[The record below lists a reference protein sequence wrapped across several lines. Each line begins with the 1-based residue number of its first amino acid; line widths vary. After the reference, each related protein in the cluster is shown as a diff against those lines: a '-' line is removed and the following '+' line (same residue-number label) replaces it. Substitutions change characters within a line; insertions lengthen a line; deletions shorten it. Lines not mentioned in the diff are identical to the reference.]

1 MDKKIENEGFENFQ
15 RNAPAYEFDAES
27 ETLFNLAMSQGRL
40 AVCLTDPA
48 QEDNPI
54 VFANDAFVALT
65 GYSESEIL
73 GRNCRFLQGAKS
85 ETMAVEKIRDAIKN
99 RSNTVVELLNYRK
112 DGSSF
117 VNALHLGPIFD
128 KDGTLRFFFG
138 SQWDITEKTAFN
150 EMRRKQALAFAN
162 IGVWEYYPESQ
173 KSKIDEQ
180 VNNLFDLETTS
191 GEEVDLEV
199 IMNRIHP
206 DDAKRVSKS
215 MSQALSDSNYEF
227 KEKFR
232 VIETSGNVRW
242 LLGIA
247 RSSDGFEGKGEKH
260 LIGVNY
266 DITTEKNHEEGLVKA
281 KEQIELTAR
290 ELNHRI
296 GNLFAVIS
304 ALVSMGGR
312 ETESAQ
318 EAAKITRERI
328 MSLAKAHELT
338 NGLGLHVETS
348 LHKFFEVIF
357 ETYLADDRIKFSGDS
372 VALDSTYMSA
382 LGLIFHELSTNA
394 VKYGGLSSEHSNVSV
409 SWSVEPDDRLKII
422 WKEQSEKGS
431 NPPEKNGFG
440 SRLIDTMTKKLS
452 GEMTYDWSKTGLVAT
467 LTFPLSKADNR

>member
-1 MDKKIENEGFENFQ
+1 MDMTQENGSFKNFQ
-15 RNAPAYEFDAES
+15 RNVPNYKFDAES

-54 VFANDAFVALT
+54 VFANDAFIALT
-65 GYSESEIL
+65 GYSEREIL

-85 ETMAVEKIRDAIKN
+85 ESLAIDKIRDAIEN

-128 KDGTLRFFFG
+128 KEGTLRFFFG
-138 SQWDITEKTAFN
+138 SQWDITERTAFN
-150 EMRRKQALAFAN
+150 EMRRRQALAFAN

-173 KSKIDEQ
+173 TSKIDDQ
-180 VNNLFDLETTS
+180 VNSLFGLDTTP
-191 GEEVDLEV
+191 GEDVDMDV

-206 DDAKRVSKS
+206 DDAKRISKS
-215 MSQALSDSNYEF
+215 MAQALSDSNYEF

-232 VIETSGNVRW
+232 VIESSGNVRW

-247 RSSDGFEGKGEKH
+247 RSSDGFEGQGEKH

-266 DITTEKNHEEGLVKA
+266 DITTEKNHEEGLVRA

-312 ETESAQ
+312 ETESAK

-348 LHKFFEVIF
+348 LNEFFEVIF
-357 ETYLADDRIKFSGDS
+357 ATYSDDDRMTFSGDNVS
-372 VALDSTYMSA
+372 LDSTYMSA

-394 VKYGGLSSEHSNVSV
+394 VKYGGLSSENSKVSV
-409 SWSVEPDDRLKII
+409 TWSVESDDTLKIV
-422 WKEQSEKGS
+422 WKEQSENGS
-431 NPPEKNGFG
+431 NAPENRGFG
-440 SRLIDTMTKKLS
+440 SKLIETMTKKLS
-452 GEMTYDWSKTGLVAT
+452 GEMDYDWSKTGLTAT
-467 LTFPLSKADNR
+467 LTIPLSKAEN